1 MNEEN
6 KNIIMNDD
14 EFENIN
20 GGARDDRIL
29 YEGIVVGTDGN
40 YHQVKLDDGR
50 EIRTFLSGK
59 LRMKLKRVSVDDRV
73 TVELSPYDMNSGRI
87 IEIH

>member
-1 MNEEN
+1 MSEEN
-6 KNIIMNDD
+6 MNIITNDD

-40 YHQVKLDDGR
+40 YHQAKLDDGR
-50 EIRTFLSGK
+50 
-59 LRMKLKRVSVDDRV
+59 
-73 TVELSPYDMNSGRI
+73 
-87 IEIH
+87 